1 MNGVNFILCS
11 YFSAFSLF
19 DKRLFIHPPTS
30 ERVVCVSKQQTPI
43 KAAVGISHVSP
54 SNNSLHTFEK
64 FPSELRRLV
73 CDNPRGFSL
82 TKAEKFNQLLRQPRG
97 ELVQNF
103 STGEGSVES
112 SRKFSFRSL

>member
-1 MNGVNFILCS
+1 MLILF
-11 YFSAFSLF
+11 YVHTFLPFPYLISACLYTHQRANASC
-19 DKRLFIHPPTS
+19 
-30 ERVVCVSKQQTPI
+30 CVSKQQTPI

-103 STGEGSVES
+103 STGEGSVEES